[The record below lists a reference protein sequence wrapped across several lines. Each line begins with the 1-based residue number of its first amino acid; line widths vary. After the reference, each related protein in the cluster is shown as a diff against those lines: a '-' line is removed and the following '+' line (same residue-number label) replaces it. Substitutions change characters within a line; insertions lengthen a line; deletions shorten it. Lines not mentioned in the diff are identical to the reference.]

1 MSGPQSAAGL
11 GIHLHT
17 GTPLWKTKEILWG
30 FFFIVEDKGISTW
43 SLSIVD
49 RAFLYLWMWNF

>member
-30 FFFIVEDKGISTW
+30 FFFRFFFFL
-43 SLSIVD
+43 SLKIRESVLG
-49 RAFLYLWMWNF
+49 RYQ